1 MRDDLNSLCQVAQ
14 KLGFALGLSL
24 VVSSQTLAAKAGHG
38 RVDSSAG
45 TPLQVSIPLLELA
58 AADLPT
64 LQVKLA
70 STDAWAKAGLTP
82 PASLES
88 MVVTVEPGFTKDS
101 RTLVLRSTQSVN
113 RPVIDVLLE
122 VSSASGATQVQ
133 SSFLV
138 LTQANNASAGGTV
151 VVKAGDTLS
160 AIALIHAV
168 PGADL
173 YQMLWAL
180 YQANPQAF
188 FSQNMNLLKVG
199 AGLTIPQA
207 ETVRAIDT
215 KLAREMYLKHIAA
228 FNARSGGART
238 ASTGPTPKAAEPAAS
253 TQAGTVSTPSAPTPA
268 TASGD
273 RVRLTSSNTNDQSE
287 DARVAAAKEIAEI
300 QSRVDSLQQNIK
312 QLKDT
317 LSQPGNAPQTGA
329 PGATGTAGATGA
341 TGTAGAT
348 GSAGATGT
356 AGATGSTGAAGATAG
371 ATGSTG
377 AAGATAGATGS
388 TGAAGATAGAT
399 GVAGSTGAVGLTG
412 TAGATG
418 APGSVGTSGSAGVAA
433 QAGVAGAQA
442 GAAVAAGTAAPTTTA
457 TTGSAATGGFQA
469 TASKLWAGLTGSA
482 LGMLTAFLALGGL
495 LVAWLLRRA
504 SARREQDENESD
516 DAPRPLS
523 PEAVTAFD
531 QKLKGLDLNLDAS
544 ATPAKVEPS
553 LAKPT

>member
-14 KLGFALGLSL
+14 NLGFALGLSL

-199 AGLTIPQA
+199 AVLTIPQA

-348 GSAGATGT
+348 GS
-356 AGATGSTGAAGATAG
+356 
-371 ATGSTG
+371 
-377 AAGATAGATGS
+377 

-442 GAAVAAGTAAPTTTA
+442 GVAGAQAGAAGATGNAAPTTA
-457 TTGSAATGGFQA
+457 TTESAATGGFQA
-469 TASKLWAGLTGSA
+469 TAGKLWAGLTGSA

>member
-199 AGLTIPQA
+199 AVLTIPQA

-371 ATGSTG
+371 ATG
-377 AAGATAGATGS
+377 
-388 TGAAGATAGAT
+388 
-399 GVAGSTGAVGLTG
+399 VAGSTGAVGLTG

-442 GAAVAAGTAAPTTTA
+442 GVAGAQAGAAGATGNAAPTTA
-457 TTGSAATGGFQA
+457 TTESAATGGFQA
-469 TASKLWAGLTGSA
+469 TAGKLWAGLTGSA

>member
-199 AGLTIPQA
+199 AVLTIPQA

-348 GSAGATGT
+348 GATG
-356 AGATGSTGAAGATAG
+356 TAG

-442 GAAVAAGTAAPTTTA
+442 GVAGAQAGAAGATGNAAPTTA
-457 TTGSAATGGFQA
+457 TTESAATGGFQA
-469 TASKLWAGLTGSA
+469 TAGKLWAGLTGSA

>member
-199 AGLTIPQA
+199 AVLTIPQA

-329 PGATGTAGATGA
+329 PGATGSAGAAGATGA
-341 TGTAGAT
+341 TGTAGAAGSTSAAGAT
-348 GSAGATGT
+348 GSTGTAGAIGTTGATGT
-356 AGATGSTGAAGATAG
+356 AGAIGTTG
-371 ATGSTG
+371 ATGS
-377 AAGATAGATGS
+377 ASAV
-388 TGAAGATAGAT
+388 GATAGAT
-399 GVAGSTGAVGLTG
+399 GVAGSTGI
-412 TAGATG
+412 TG

-544 ATPAKVEPS
+544 AVPAKVEPS

>member
-199 AGLTIPQA
+199 AVLTIPQA

-348 GSAGATGT
+348 GATG
-356 AGATGSTGAAGATAG
+356 TAG

-442 GAAVAAGTAAPTTTA
+442 GVAGAQAGAAGATGNAAPTTA
-457 TTGSAATGGFQA
+457 TTESAATGGFQA
-469 TASKLWAGLTGSA
+469 TAGKLWAGLTGSA

-544 ATPAKVEPS
+544 AAPAKVEPS

>member
-45 TPLQVSIPLLELA
+45 APLQVSIPLLDLA

-70 STDAWAKAGLTP
+70 SAAAWAKAGLTP

-88 MVVTVEPGFTKDS
+88 MVVTVEPGFAKDS

-138 LTQANNASAGGTV
+138 LTQASSASAGGTV
-151 VVKAGDTLS
+151 VVKSGDTLS
-160 AIALIHAV
+160 AIAMIHAV

-188 FSQNMNLLKVG
+188 FSQNMNLLKAG
-199 AGLTIPQA
+199 AVLTIPQA
-207 ETVRAIDT
+207 DTVRAIDT
-215 KLAREMYLKHIAA
+215 KLAREMYLKHTAA
-228 FNARSGGART
+228 FNARSGGTRT
-238 ASTGPTPKAAEPAAS
+238 ASTGLTPQAAAPVAS
-253 TQAGTVSTPSAPTPA
+253 TQAGTVSTPSASAPA

-273 RVRLTSSNTNDQSE
+273 RVRLTSSNANEQSE

-300 QSRVDSLQQNIK
+300 QSRVESLQQNIK

-317 LSQPGNAPQTGA
+317 LSQLGSAPQTGA
-329 PGATGTAGATGA
+329 PAA
-341 TGTAGAT
+341 
-348 GSAGATGT
+348 S
-356 AGATGSTGAAGATAG
+356 GST
-371 ATGSTG
+371 
-377 AAGATAGATGS
+377 
-388 TGAAGATAGAT
+388 GATAGAT

-412 TAGATG
+412 SAGVTG
-418 APGSVGTSGSAGVAA
+418 APGSVGTSGSAGVAG
-433 QAGVAGAQA
+433 QAGVSGAQA
-442 GAAVAAGTAAPTTTA
+442 GSVAGATVAAGNEASTTKA
-457 TTGSAATGGFQA
+457 TTESAATGGFQA
-469 TASKLWAGLTGSA
+469 TAGKLWAGLTGSA

-495 LVAWLLRRA
+495 SVAWLLRRA
-504 SARREQDENESD
+504 SARREQDENVSD
-516 DAPRPLS
+516 DAPRPLNQ
-523 PEAVTAFD
+523 EAVTAFD

-544 ATPAKVEPS
+544 ATPAKVESS
-553 LAKPT
+553 LAKPI

>member
-199 AGLTIPQA
+199 AILTIPQA

-348 GSAGATGT
+348 GATG
-356 AGATGSTGAAGATAG
+356 TAG

>member
-199 AGLTIPQA
+199 AVLTIPQA

-348 GSAGATGT
+348 GS
-356 AGATGSTGAAGATAG
+356 
-371 ATGSTG
+371 
-377 AAGATAGATGS
+377 

-442 GAAVAAGTAAPTTTA
+442 DVAGAQAGAAGATGNAAPTTA
-457 TTGSAATGGFQA
+457 TTESAATGGFQA
-469 TASKLWAGLTGSA
+469 TAGKLWAGLTGSA

>member
-199 AGLTIPQA
+199 AVLTIPQA

-273 RVRLTSSNTNDQSE
+273 RVRLTSSNTTEQSE

-300 QSRVDSLQQNIK
+300 QSRVESLQQNIK

-348 GSAGATGT
+348 GS
-356 AGATGSTGAAGATAG
+356 
-371 ATGSTG
+371 
-377 AAGATAGATGS
+377 AGATAGATGS

-442 GAAVAAGTAAPTTTA
+442 GAAGATGNAAPTTA
-457 TTGSAATGGFQA
+457 TTESAATGGFQA
-469 TASKLWAGLTGSA
+469 TAGKLWAGLTGSA

>member
-1 MRDDLNSLCQVAQ
+1 MRDDLNSLCQIAQ
-14 KLGFALGLSL
+14 KLGVALGLSL

-45 TPLQVSIPLLELA
+45 TPLQISIPLLDLA

-64 LQVKLA
+64 LQVKVA
-70 STDAWAKAGLTP
+70 SADAWAKAGLTP

-88 MVVTVEPGFTKDS
+88 MVVTVEPGFAKDS

-122 VSSASGATQVQ
+122 VSSASGTTQVQ

-151 VVKAGDTLS
+151 VVKSGDTLS
-160 AIALIHAV
+160 AIALSHAV

-215 KLAREMYLKHIAA
+215 KLAREMYLKHLAA
-228 FNARSGGART
+228 FNARSGGTKT
-238 ASTGPTPKAAEPAAS
+238 APTGPAPQAAAPVAS
-253 TQAGTVSTPSAPTPA
+253 TQAGTVSTPSAPAPA

-317 LSQPGNAPQTGA
+317 LSQPGSAPQTGA
-329 PGATGTAGATGA
+329 PGATGAAGATGA
-341 TGTAGAT
+341 VGAT
-348 GSAGATGT
+348 GA
-356 AGATGSTGAAGATAG
+356 AGATGSTGAPGATSGATSGATAG
-371 ATGSTG
+371 ATS
-377 AAGATAGATGS
+377 GATG
-388 TGAAGATAGAT
+388 T
-399 GVAGSTGAVGLTG
+399 AGSTGVL
-412 TAGATG
+412 G
-418 APGSVGTSGSAGVAA
+418 APGSAGTPGSAGVAG
-433 QAGVAGAQA
+433 QAGVAGTQAGAVA
-442 GAAVAAGTAAPTTTA
+442 GAAVAAGNTAPTTT
-457 TTGSAATGGFQA
+457 TTTESAGTGGFQA
-469 TASKLWAGLTGSA
+469 TVGKLWAGLTGSA

-516 DAPRPLS
+516 DAPRPLN
-523 PEAVTAFD
+523 PEAVNAFD

>member
-113 RPVIDVLLE
+113 RSVIDVLLE

-199 AGLTIPQA
+199 AILTIPQA

-273 RVRLTSSNTNDQSE
+273 RVRLTSSNTNEQSE

-300 QSRVDSLQQNIK
+300 QSRVESLQQNIK

-317 LSQPGNAPQTGA
+317 LSQPGSAPQTGT
-329 PGATGTAGATGA
+329 PGATGSAGAAGATGA
-341 TGTAGAT
+341 TGTAGAAGSTSAAGAT
-348 GSAGATGT
+348 GSTGTAGAIGTTGATGT
-356 AGATGSTGAAGATAG
+356 AGAIGTTG
-371 ATGSTG
+371 ATG
-377 AAGATAGATGS
+377 TASAV
-388 TGAAGATAGAT
+388 GATAGAT
-399 GVAGSTGAVGLTG
+399 GVAGSTGI
-412 TAGATG
+412 TG

-544 ATPAKVEPS
+544 AVPAKVEPS

>member
-1 MRDDLNSLCQVAQ
+1 MRDDLNSLCQIVQ
-14 KLGFALGLSL
+14 KLGVALGLSL

-199 AGLTIPQA
+199 AVLTIPQA

-300 QSRVDSLQQNIK
+300 QSRVESLQQNIK

-317 LSQPGNAPQTGA
+317 LSQPGSAPQTGT
-329 PGATGTAGATGA
+329 PGATGSTGAAGATGA
-341 TGTAGAT
+341 TGTAGAAGSTSAAGAT
-348 GSAGATGT
+348 GSTGTAGAIGTTGATGT
-356 AGATGSTGAAGATAG
+356 AGAIGTTG
-371 ATGSTG
+371 ATGS
-377 AAGATAGATGS
+377 ASAV
-388 TGAAGATAGAT
+388 GATAGAT
-399 GVAGSTGAVGLTG
+399 GVAGSTGI
-412 TAGATG
+412 TG

-544 ATPAKVEPS
+544 AVPAKVEPS

>member
-113 RPVIDVLLE
+113 RSVIDVLLE

-160 AIALIHAV
+160 AIALIHGV

-199 AGLTIPQA
+199 AVLTIPQA

-215 KLAREMYLKHIAA
+215 KLAREMYLKHVAA

-238 ASTGPTPKAAEPAAS
+238 ASTGPTPKAAAPAPS
-253 TQAGTVSTPSAPTPA
+253 TQAGTVSTPSAPAPA

-273 RVRLTSSNTNDQSE
+273 RVRLTSSNTNEQSE

-300 QSRVDSLQQNIK
+300 QSRVESLQQNIK

-317 LSQPGNAPQTGA
+317 LSQPGSTPQTGT
-329 PGATGTAGATGA
+329 PGATGSTGAAGAAGATGA
-341 TGTAGAT
+341 TGTAGAA
-348 GSAGATGT
+348 GSTSA
-356 AGATGSTGAAGATAG
+356 AGATGSTGTTG
-371 ATGSTG
+371 ATG
-377 AAGATAGATGS
+377 TAS
-388 TGAAGATAGAT
+388 AAGATAGAT
-399 GVAGSTGAVGLTG
+399 GVAGSTGI
-412 TAGATG
+412 TG

-469 TASKLWAGLTGSA
+469 TAGKLWAGLTGSA

-544 ATPAKVEPS
+544 AVPAKVEPS

>member
-199 AGLTIPQA
+199 AVLTIPQA

-348 GSAGATGT
+348 GS
-356 AGATGSTGAAGATAG
+356 
-371 ATGSTG
+371 TG

-442 GAAVAAGTAAPTTTA
+442 GVAGAQAGAAGATGNAAPTTA
-457 TTGSAATGGFQA
+457 TTESAATGGFQA
-469 TASKLWAGLTGSA
+469 TAGKLWAGLTGSA

-544 ATPAKVEPS
+544 AVPAKVEPS

>member
-199 AGLTIPQA
+199 AILTIPQA

-300 QSRVDSLQQNIK
+300 QSRVESLQQNIK

-317 LSQPGNAPQTGA
+317 LSQPGSAPQTGT
-329 PGATGTAGATGA
+329 PGATGSAGAAGATGA
-341 TGTAGAT
+341 TGTAGAAGSTSAAGAT
-348 GSAGATGT
+348 GSTGTAGAIGTTGATGT
-356 AGATGSTGAAGATAG
+356 AGAIGTTG
-371 ATGSTG
+371 ATG
-377 AAGATAGATGS
+377 TASAV
-388 TGAAGATAGAT
+388 GATAGAT
-399 GVAGSTGAVGLTG
+399 GVAGSTGI
-412 TAGATG
+412 TG

>member
-113 RPVIDVLLE
+113 RSVIDVLLE

-138 LTQANNASAGGTV
+138 LTQASSASVGGTV
-151 VVKAGDTLS
+151 VVKSGDTLS
-160 AIALIHAV
+160 AIAMIHAV

-188 FSQNMNLLKVG
+188 FSQNMNLLKAG
-199 AGLTIPQA
+199 AVLTIPQA
-207 ETVRAIDT
+207 DTVRAIDT
-215 KLAREMYLKHIAA
+215 KLAREMYLKHTAA
-228 FNARSGGART
+228 FNARSGGTRT
-238 ASTGPTPKAAEPAAS
+238 ASTGLTPQAAAPVAS
-253 TQAGTVSTPSAPTPA
+253 TQAGTVSTPSAPAPA

-273 RVRLTSSNTNDQSE
+273 RVRLTSSNANEQSE

-300 QSRVDSLQQNIK
+300 QSRVESLQQNIK

-317 LSQPGNAPQTGA
+317 LSQPGSAPQTGT
-329 PGATGTAGATGA
+329 PGATGSTGAAGATGA
-341 TGTAGAT
+341 TGTAGA
-348 GSAGATGT
+348 A
-356 AGATGSTGAAGATAG
+356 GSTSA
-371 ATGSTG
+371 
-377 AAGATAGATGS
+377 
-388 TGAAGATAGAT
+388 AGAT
-399 GVAGSTGAVGLTG
+399 GVAGSTGV
-412 TAGATG
+412 TG

-442 GAAVAAGTAAPTTTA
+442 GAAAAAGNAAPTATA
-457 TTGSAATGGFQA
+457 TTESAATGGFQA
-469 TASKLWAGLTGSA
+469 TAGKLWAGLTGST

-544 ATPAKVEPS
+544 AAPAKVEPS

>member
-1 MRDDLNSLCQVAQ
+1 MRDDLNSLCQIAQ

-45 TPLQVSIPLLELA
+45 TPLQISIPLLDLA

-64 LQVKLA
+64 LQVKVA
-70 STDAWAKAGLTP
+70 SADAWAKAGLTP

-88 MVVTVEPGFTKDS
+88 MVVTVEPGFAKDS

-122 VSSASGATQVQ
+122 VSSASGTTQVQ

-151 VVKAGDTLS
+151 VVKSGDTLS
-160 AIALIHAV
+160 AIALSHAV

-188 FSQNMNLLKVG
+188 LSQNMNLLKVG

-215 KLAREMYLKHIAA
+215 KLAREMYLKHLAA
-228 FNARSGGART
+228 FNARSGGTRT
-238 ASTGPTPKAAEPAAS
+238 ASTGPTPQAAAPAAS
-253 TQAGTVSTPSAPTPA
+253 TQAGTVSTPSAPAPA

-273 RVRLTSSNTNDQSE
+273 RVRLTSSNTTEQSE

-300 QSRVDSLQQNIK
+300 QSRVESLQQNIK

-317 LSQPGNAPQTGA
+317 LSQPGSAPQTGA
-329 PGATGTAGATGA
+329 PGATGAAGATGA
-341 TGTAGAT
+341 VGAT
-348 GSAGATGT
+348 GA
-356 AGATGSTGAAGATAG
+356 AGATGSTGAPGATSGATSGATAG
-371 ATGSTG
+371 ATS
-377 AAGATAGATGS
+377 GATG
-388 TGAAGATAGAT
+388 T
-399 GVAGSTGAVGLTG
+399 AGSTGVL
-412 TAGATG
+412 G
-418 APGSVGTSGSAGVAA
+418 APGSAGTPGSAGVAG
-433 QAGVAGAQA
+433 QAGVAGTQAGAVA
-442 GAAVAAGTAAPTTTA
+442 GAAVAAGNTAPTTT
-457 TTGSAATGGFQA
+457 TTTESAGTGGFQA
-469 TASKLWAGLTGSA
+469 TVGKLWAGLTGSA

-516 DAPRPLS
+516 DAPRPLN
-523 PEAVTAFD
+523 PEAVNAFD

>member
-199 AGLTIPQA
+199 AVLTIPQA

-273 RVRLTSSNTNDQSE
+273 RVRLTSSNTNYQSE

-348 GSAGATGT
+348 GS
-356 AGATGSTGAAGATAG
+356 
-371 ATGSTG
+371 
-377 AAGATAGATGS
+377 

-442 GAAVAAGTAAPTTTA
+442 GVAGAQAGAAGATGNAAPTTA
-457 TTGSAATGGFQA
+457 TTESAATGGFQA
-469 TASKLWAGLTGSA
+469 TAGKLWAGLTGSA

>member
-1 MRDDLNSLCQVAQ
+1 
-14 KLGFALGLSL
+14 
-24 VVSSQTLAAKAGHG
+24 
-38 RVDSSAG
+38 
-45 TPLQVSIPLLELA
+45 LLELA

-70 STDAWAKAGLTP
+70 SADAWAKAGLTP

-88 MVVTVEPGFTKDS
+88 MVVTVEPGFAKDS

-160 AIALIHAV
+160 AIALTHAV

-199 AGLTIPQA
+199 AVLTIPQA

-228 FNARSGGART
+228 FNARSGAART
-238 ASTGPTPKAAEPAAS
+238 ASTGPTPQAAAPVAS
-253 TQAGTVSTPSAPTPA
+253 TQAGTVSIPSAPTPA

-273 RVRLTSSNTNDQSE
+273 RVRLTSSNTNEQSE

-300 QSRVDSLQQNIK
+300 QSRVESLQQNIK

-317 LSQPGNAPQTGA
+317 LSQPGSAPQTGT
-329 PGATGTAGATGA
+329 P
-341 TGTAGAT
+341 GAT
-348 GSAGATGT
+348 GSAGAAGAAAGATGSTSAAGATGAAGPTGSTSAAGATGT
-356 AGATGSTGAAGATAG
+356 GGATGSTSATGATGAAGPTGSTGAAGAT
-371 ATGSTG
+371 
-377 AAGATAGATGS
+377 
-388 TGAAGATAGAT
+388 
-399 GVAGSTGAVGLTG
+399 GVAGS
-412 TAGATG
+412 AGVTG
-418 APGSVGTSGSAGVAA
+418 APGSVGTSGSAGAA
-433 QAGVAGAQA
+433 GQAGVAGAQA
-442 GAAVAAGTAAPTTTA
+442 GAAVAAGTAAPTTTT

-516 DAPRPLS
+516 DAPRPLN

-531 QKLKGLDLNLDAS
+531 EKLKGLDLNLDAS